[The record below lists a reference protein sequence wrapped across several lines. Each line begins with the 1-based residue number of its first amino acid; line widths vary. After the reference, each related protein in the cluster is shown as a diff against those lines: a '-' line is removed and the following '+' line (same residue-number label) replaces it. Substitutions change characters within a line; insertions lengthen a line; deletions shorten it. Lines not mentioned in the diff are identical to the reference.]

1 MEHIVQ
7 WGKKITEKFLVQPL
21 LWALPAGSWL
31 KPVFC
36 LVTGTLH
43 FKEVTS
49 NLNPN
54 FR

>member
-1 MEHIVQ
+1 
-7 WGKKITEKFLVQPL
+7 
-21 LWALPAGSWL
+21 L

-54 FR
+54 FRWCLTAA